1 MTILVGI
8 ISFIIGGVI
17 GAGIMT
23 LVIAAGDENN
33 ARRIDNH
40 GICNSRVNVNIFL
53 YFHKLLDYKL

>member
-33 ARRIDNH
+33 AREDR
-40 GICNSRVNVNIFL
+40 
-53 YFHKLLDYKL
+53 

>member
-23 LVIAAGDENN
+23 LATAAGDENK
-33 ARRIDNH
+33 ARED
-40 GICNSRVNVNIFL
+40 
-53 YFHKLLDYKL
+53 K